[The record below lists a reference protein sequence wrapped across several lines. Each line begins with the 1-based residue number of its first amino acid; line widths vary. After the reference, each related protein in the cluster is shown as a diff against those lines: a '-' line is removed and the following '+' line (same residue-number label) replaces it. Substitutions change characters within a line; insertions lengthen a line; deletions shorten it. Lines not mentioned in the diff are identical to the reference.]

1 MTRKNINIKQFWDEL
16 QRRKTTRV
24 VAVYAA
30 TSFIILQFVDLISDP
45 LNLPEWTMTF
55 TIVLLAIGFII
66 SAALSWIYDITPE
79 GVKKTGSVEPLKGG
93 KKQNQHEGSGIWKIV
108 SYVSIA
114 IIVALL
120 AFNVIRKE
128 NSDDLMNLDRS
139 VAVLPFINDSPGD
152 TNTYFINGIM
162 QEVLNHLQMVKE
174 LRVISRTSVEQYR
187 TRTKSI
193 PEIAKEQRVNYI
205 VEGSGQKYGHSF
217 VVSVRLIR
225 AVKERYLWSRT
236 YEQEINGPMD
246 IISVQSKIAQSIV
259 SELKTTISPEVKNLI
274 EKVHTN
280 SLTAY
285 DFYQRGREEVV
296 KFWVN
301 NDDFAA
307 LEQAG
312 KLFRKALEF
321 DPEFADAYAGQ
332 AEVYLTKNYW
342 KDFFSENYLDSVL
355 ILANL
360 ALSHD
365 DELAEAHFVKGA
377 YYEANGT
384 QNKALEEYDKTIKL
398 NPNDW
403 LAYYGKARIYDV
415 MDQIKCLDNLQKA
428 ASINKSD
435 IVSPTILRLM
445 GGKLLVTGF
454 IDNAKSY
461 FTRAFELDGDSAF
474 FFSCLGGTESDQGN
488 YEKSVEYFERAY
500 RNRANYTEVIRRL
513 GENYLLNGQYRESM
527 KYFKEYLS
535 LTEDRSPQVAYC
547 YWQNGLK
554 REAEKYFNER
564 IEFCNTLLRSDRPY
578 LHVLW
583 AYYDLASIYAF
594 RGDKENAIK
603 NLRLY
608 SENKNIE
615 LYMLTHIK
623 DDPLFNPLRNDP
635 EFRQIVSK
643 MEVNYQALHE
653 RVGKWLTGQE
663 KL

>member
-1 MTRKNINIKQFWDEL
+1 MARKTVNIKQFWDEL

-30 TSFIILQFVDLISDP
+30 TSFIILQFIDLIADP
-45 LNLPEWTMTF
+45 LHLPEWTMTF
-55 TIVLLAIGFII
+55 TIILLAIGFII

-79 GVKKTGSVEPLKGG
+79 GVKKTESVEPLKAG
-93 KKQNQHEGSGIWKIV
+93 KKQNQHEWSGIWRIV
-108 SYVSIA
+108 SFVSI
-114 IIVALL
+114 IIIALL
-120 AFNVIRKE
+120 AFNVIRKDKT
-128 NSDDLMNLDRS
+128 DDLMNLDRS
-139 VAVLPFINDSPGD
+139 IAVLPFINDSPGD

-193 PEIAKEQRVNYI
+193 PEIAREQGVNYI

-259 SELKTTISPEVKNLI
+259 SELKTTITPEVRTLI

-285 DFYQRGREEVV
+285 DFYQRGREEIV
-296 KFWVN
+296 KFRIN
-301 NDDFAA
+301 NDNHEA

-332 AEVYLTKNYW
+332 AEVYLNKNYW

-365 DELAEAHFVKGA
+365 DQLAEAHFVKGA
-377 YYEANGT
+377 YYEVMGLQT
-384 QNKALEEYDKTIKL
+384 KAIEEYDKTIKL

-435 IVSPTILRLM
+435 LVSPTILRLI

-454 IDNAKSY
+454 IDDAKSY
-461 FTRAFELDGDSAF
+461 FTRAFELDDDSAF

-500 RNRANYTEVIRRL
+500 RNRPNYSEVIRRL
-513 GENYLLNGQYRESM
+513 GENYLLIGQYRESM
-527 KYFKEYLS
+527 KYFQE
-535 LTEDRSPQVAYC
+535 
-547 YWQNGLK
+547 
-554 REAEKYFNER
+554 
-564 IEFCNTLLRSDRPY
+564 
-578 LHVLW
+578 
-583 AYYDLASIYAF
+583 
-594 RGDKENAIK
+594 
-603 NLRLY
+603 NLRPGTG
-608 SENKNIE
+608 SEPAGCILLLAKRSEGGSRKIFQRA
-615 LYMLTHIK
+615 
-623 DDPLFNPLRNDP
+623 D
-635 EFRQIVSK
+635 
-643 MEVNYQALHE
+643 
-653 RVGKWLTGQE
+653 
-663 KL
+663 